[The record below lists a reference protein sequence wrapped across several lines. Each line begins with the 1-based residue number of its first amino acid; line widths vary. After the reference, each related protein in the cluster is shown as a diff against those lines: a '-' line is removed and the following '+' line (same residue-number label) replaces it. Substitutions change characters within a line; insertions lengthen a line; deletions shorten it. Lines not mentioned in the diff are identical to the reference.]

1 MNRAGITVPIVA
13 WLLAGC
19 ASQPPKTLFD
29 HIEAEIAQRNWTGA
43 YLLLED
49 SLVATDADTR
59 QRAMILIA
67 SHPEIG
73 HAAAETFS
81 EASLENARRINAQLA
96 GVLERKRL
104 DNYRQGI
111 ATPHEYAQAEQN
123 YARVFASARQDIEAA
138 TPIRL
143 PVAYPAPE
151 HQPLGE
157 RLAVNVRPMR
167 ADDLPSPEELAS
179 ARAGKLLGAGILLFP
194 PVAAQM
200 LGHALGE
207 GILHAWEK
215 LSGKDDGRIVD
226 AAAVRHFIA
235 MTAERVEHRR
245 GRTGEQP
252 PSGQALELVIDR
264 FDVSVDN
271 CFLVDAYLFIKTDGK
286 RVYAERLAIGPAY
299 LSEDAPAVECVQPD
313 RQPVPDE
320 RNLERAA
327 RRYADALAEMT
338 ARRLR
343 WQQ

>member
-1 MNRAGITVPIVA
+1 MNLAGITVPIVA

-19 ASQPPKTLFD
+19 VSQPPKTLFD
-29 HIEAEIAQRNWTGA
+29 HIEAEIAQRNWTAA
-43 YLLLED
+43 YLLIED

-59 QRAMILIA
+59 QRAMMLIA

-73 HAAAETFS
+73 RAAAESFT
-81 EASLENARRINAQLA
+81 EASLENARRINAKLA
-96 GVLERKRL
+96 ATRARKRL

-111 ATPHEYAQAEQN
+111 ATPEEYAQAEQN
-123 YARVFASARQDIEAA
+123 YARVFDAARQDVAA
-138 TPIRL
+138 AAPIRL

-157 RLAVNVRPMR
+157 RLAVNVRPIR
-167 ADDLPSPEELAS
+167 ADDLLSPEELAS
-179 ARAGKLLGAGILLFP
+179 ARVGKLLGAGILLFP
-194 PVAAQM
+194 PMAAQM

-207 GILHAWEK
+207 GIFRAGEK
-215 LSGKDDGRIVD
+215 RSGKGDGRIVD
-226 AAAVRHFIA
+226 AAAVRRFIA
-235 MTAERVEHRR
+235 MTAERVERRR

-252 PSGQALELVIDR
+252 ALGQALELVIDH

-271 CFLVDAYLFIKTDGK
+271 CFLVDAYLFIKTDDK

-299 LSEDAPAVECVQPD
+299 LSEDAPAVECVQPGS
-313 RQPVPDE
+313 RSVPDD
-320 RNLERAA
+320 RGLERAA
-327 RRYADALAEMT
+327 LRYADALAEMT